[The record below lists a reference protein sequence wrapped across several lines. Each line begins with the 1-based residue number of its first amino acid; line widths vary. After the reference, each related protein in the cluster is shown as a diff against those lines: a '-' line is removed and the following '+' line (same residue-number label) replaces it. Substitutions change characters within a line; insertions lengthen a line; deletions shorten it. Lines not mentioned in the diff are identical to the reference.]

1 MLWPELCRTMI
12 LNDLKPCQG
21 YQGFDIFSR
30 GRIHVWSFGF
40 PVWLRKGNLE
50 AAVLPRDVSATC
62 HLKLQNPHF
71 HWDLHPLNPILPIA
85 TLKFLYI
92 LGCYFLRLEVIEG
105 RIPSPI
111 NTTRLKTIHAQKEK
125 LHAPPKG
132 KVGKLGLAGC
142 LPITP
147 LFFCW
152 ISQFPATFVGYIG
165 MIQDYCLP

>member
-1 MLWPELCRTMI
+1 MI
-12 LNDLKPCQG
+12 
-21 YQGFDIFSR
+21 F
-30 GRIHVWSFGF
+30 
-40 PVWLRKGNLE
+40 WLSCLVEKGNLE

-92 LGCYFLRLEVIEG
+92 LGCYFFRLEVIEG

-147 LFFCW
+147 LFFLLNLPVSSHICW
-152 ISQFPATFVGYIG
+152 LHVWFRITVFPKVDWYWHPQFIAGQSAVFVPYIHQPSISFV
-165 MIQDYCLP
+165 PF